1 MGNSE
6 LGRKYSRN
14 FEYRS
19 IFNENNHRNIDLY
32 VDQMDASEIQI
43 RPVNALRLENVD
55 PYGIGKPADYR
66 CCDFSIWKLI
76 NLKMS

>member
-14 FEYRS
+14 FEYSS
-19 IFNENNHRNIDLY
+19 IFNENDHRNLDLY
-32 VDQMDASEIQI
+32 VDQMDTSEIQI
-43 RPVNALRLENVD
+43 RPVNALRLENFNSN
-55 PYGIGKPADYR
+55 GIGKPADYR
-66 CCDFSIWKLI
+66 SCNFSIWELI